1 MWKQLIIIIIIFF
14 FLLSL
19 FPCILEKKIE
29 SYWIAIAKE
38 QGKRELKTILTSS
51 NQRLGECVRSRHL

>member
-1 MWKQLIIIIIIFF
+1 METSDYYFF
-14 FLLSL
+14 FAELIPLH
-19 FPCILEKKIE
+19 FGKKTE

-38 QGKRELKTILTSS
+38 QGKLELKTILTSS